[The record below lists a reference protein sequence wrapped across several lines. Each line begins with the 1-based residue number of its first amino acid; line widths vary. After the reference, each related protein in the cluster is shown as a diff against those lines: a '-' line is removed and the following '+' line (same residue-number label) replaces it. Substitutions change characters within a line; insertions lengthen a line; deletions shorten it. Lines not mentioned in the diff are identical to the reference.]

1 MKDLA
6 KAMEACEKFDEMKEE
21 FISTLCTAM
30 KSRGLESMDT
40 KEVGEAVDIIKDFA
54 EAKKCCMEALY
65 YQKVT
70 EAMLSYEE
78 PRYGYNNRR
87 YSSGRYAPKGMGS
100 YGYWDDSM
108 GMIMDPI
115 LMDEDWNNMGYNES
129 GNRGGGSYNNTSSG
143 RRRTGSDNMSTNN
156 NSGYNYNMNGGDNQG
171 YHRMTTQWAPSMSED
186 YDPRYGRS
194 YNEFCKDRKFYTATK
209 SEDEKRKMDKHAEE
223 HVQDIVVS
231 VKDIW
236 KDADP
241 TLKKHMKEQM
251 TKLLSEM
258 NV

>member
-21 FISTLCTAM
+21 FISTLCAAM
-30 KSRGLESMDT
+30 KNRGLEQMDT

-54 EAKKCCMEALY
+54 EAKKYCMEALY

-87 YSSGRYAPKGMGS
+87 YSNGQYAPKGMGS
-100 YGYWDDSM
+100 YGYNDNM
-108 GMIMDPI
+108 GMIMDPVY
-115 LMDEDWNNMGYNES
+115 DEDWNIMGYDMNSRS
-129 GNRGGGSYNNTSSG
+129 GSRMTSSG
-143 RRRTGSDNMSTNN
+143 RGRTGSDNMTIND
-156 NSGYNYNMNGGDNQG
+156 NSGYHNA
-171 YHRMTTQWAPSMSED
+171 HTQWMTAGGED

-209 SEDEKRKMDKHAEE
+209 SEEEKKKMDKHAEE
-223 HVQDIVVS
+223 HVQDIIVS

-251 TKLLSEM
+251 TRLLGEM

>member
-21 FISTLCTAM
+21 FISTLCTVM
-30 KSRGLESMDT
+30 KSRGLEQMDT

-54 EAKKCCMEALY
+54 EAKKYCMEALY

-87 YSSGRYAPKGMGS
+87 YSNGQYAPKGMGS
-100 YGYWDDSM
+100 YGYNGNT
-108 GMIMDPI
+108 GMRMDPVY
-115 LMDEDWNNMGYNES
+115 DEDWNIMGYDMNSRS
-129 GNRGGGSYNNTSSG
+129 GSSMTSSG
-143 RRRTGSDNMSTNN
+143 RGRTGSDNMTTNN
-156 NSGYNYNMNGGDNQG
+156 NSGYRDM
-171 YHRMTTQWAPSMSED
+171 HTQWIPAGGED

-194 YNEFCKDRKFYTATK
+194 YNEFCKNRKFYTATK
-209 SEDEKRKMDKHAEE
+209 SEEEKRQMDKHAEE

-251 TKLLSEM
+251 TKLLGEM

>member
-6 KAMEACEKFDEMKEE
+6 KAMEACAKFDEMKEE
-21 FISTLCTAM
+21 FVSTLCSAM
-30 KSRGLESMDT
+30 KSHGLEQMET

-54 EAKKCCMEALY
+54 EAKKYCMEALY

-87 YSSGRYAPKGMGS
+87 YGNGQYAPKGSGS
-100 YGYWDDSM
+100 YGYWDSKM
-108 GMIMDPI
+108 GMV
-115 LMDEDWNNMGYNES
+115 MDEDWNNMGYN
-129 GNRGGGSYNNTSSG
+129 NTSSG
-143 RRRTGSDNMSTNN
+143 RGRTRSDNM
-156 NSGYNYNMNGGDNQG
+156 NQG
-171 YHRMTTQWAPSMSED
+171 YYSNAQWEPAGGED

-194 YNEFCKDRKFYTATK
+194 YNEFCKNRKFYTATR
-209 SEDEKRKMDKHAEE
+209 SEEEKRQMDKHAEE
-223 HVQDIVVS
+223 HVQDIIVS

-241 TLKKHMKEQM
+241 NLKKHMKEQM
-251 TKLLSEM
+251 TKLLGEM

>member
-21 FISTLCTAM
+21 FISTLCAAM

-54 EAKKCCMEALY
+54 EAKKYCMEALY

-87 YSSGRYAPKGMGS
+87 YNNGQYAPKGMGS
-100 YGYWDDSM
+100 YGYMDDNM
-108 GMIMDPI
+108 GMVMDPI
-115 LMDEDWNNMGYNES
+115 LIDEDWNNMGYG
-129 GNRGGGSYNNTSSG
+129 GNRGGSYNTTASG
-143 RRRTGSDNMSTNN
+143 RGRTWSNNM
-156 NSGYNYNMNGGDNQG
+156 NQG
-171 YHRMTTQWAPSMSED
+171 YHESIQWMPAGGED

-194 YNEFCKDRKFYTATK
+194 YNEFCKNRKFYTATK
-209 SEDEKRKMDKHAEE
+209 SEEEKKKMDKHAEE
-223 HVQDIVVS
+223 HMQDIAVS

-251 TKLLSEM
+251 TKLLGEM

>member
-30 KSRGLESMDT
+30 KSRGLEQMDT
-40 KEVGEAVDIIKDFA
+40 KEIGEVVDVIKDFA
-54 EAKKCCMEALY
+54 EAKKYCMEALY

-87 YSSGRYAPKGMGS
+87 YGNGQYAPKGMGS
-100 YGYWDDSM
+100 YGYWDGNM
-108 GMIMDPI
+108 GMVMDPI
-115 LMDEDWNNMGYNES
+115 LTDEDWNNMGYGNENRS
-129 GNRGGGSYNNTSSG
+129 GSGSYNTTSGG
-143 RRRTGSDNMSTNN
+143 RGRTGSDNNGSMSMR
-156 NSGYNYNMNGGDNQG
+156 GNQG
-171 YHRMTTQWAPSMSED
+171 YHEMKPWTLVTENED
-186 YDPRYGRS
+186 YDPRYGRA
-194 YNEFCKDRKFYTATK
+194 YNEFCKNRKFYTATK
-209 SEDEKRKMDKHAEE
+209 SESEKKDMDKHAEE

-251 TKLLSEM
+251 TRLLGEM
-258 NV
+258 NI

>member
-6 KAMEACEKFDEMKEE
+6 KAMEACDKFDDMKEE
-21 FISTLCTAM
+21 FISTLCSAM
-30 KSRGLESMDT
+30 KSRGLEQMDT

-54 EAKKCCMEALY
+54 EAKKYCMEALY

-100 YGYWDDSM
+100 YGYMDGNM
-108 GMIMDPI
+108 GMVMDPV
-115 LMDEDWNNMGYNES
+115 LMDEDWNNMGYDRNI
-129 GNRGGGSYNNTSSG
+129 GNYGNYNITSSG
-143 RRRTGSDNMSTNN
+143 RSRTGSDNMTTND
-156 NSGYNYNMNGGDNQG
+156 NSGYHHMA
-171 YHRMTTQWAPSMSED
+171 TQWAPAMSED
-186 YDPRYGRS
+186 YDLRYGRS

-209 SEDEKRKMDKHAEE
+209 SEEEKKKMDKHAEE

-241 TLKKHMKEQM
+241 ALKKHMKEQM
-251 TKLLSEM
+251 TRLLSEM